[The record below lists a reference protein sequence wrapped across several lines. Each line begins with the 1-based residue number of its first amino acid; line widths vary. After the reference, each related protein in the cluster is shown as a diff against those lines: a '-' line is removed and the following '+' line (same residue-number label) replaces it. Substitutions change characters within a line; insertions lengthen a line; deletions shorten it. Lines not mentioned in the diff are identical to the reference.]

1 MHAQPALLGRKLT
14 QRYYRGSHYCET
26 DVDVASSALAARI
39 VALCRGY
46 AAAVV
51 VDIGIALEGRAP
63 AELPEQ
69 CLGVL
74 RLARVDMS
82 QAEPL
87 HDSVAAATGTTTTA
101 VATSSS
107 DAASSTTAA
116 SNGSTEHIS
125 TSGIGSSSA
134 VTEG

>member
-1 MHAQPALLGRKLT
+1 
-14 QRYYRGSHYCET
+14 
-26 DVDVASSALAARI
+26 VASSALAARI

-63 AELPEQ
+63 TELPEQ

-82 QAEPL
+82 KAEPL
-87 HDSVAAATGTTTTA
+87 HDDIAAATAGAATA
-101 VATSSS
+101 GAAVRDSGPVEASAAAASS
-107 DAASSTTAA
+107 DASTAA
-116 SNGSTEHIS
+116 DSGASNAHTEHS
-125 TSGIGSSSA
+125 SSSGGVSSSA
-134 VTEG
+134 LIAAAPTEG

>member
-1 MHAQPALLGRKLT
+1 MHTTHTLCTHQQPALLGRKLT
-14 QRYYRGSHYCET
+14 QRYYRGPHYCET
-26 DVDVASSALAARI
+26 DVDVASSVLAARI

-74 RLARVDMS
+74 RLARVDMGR
-82 QAEPL
+82 AEPL
-87 HDSVAAATGTTTTA
+87 HDDVAAAATGPDTTA
-101 VATSSS
+101 VASGSG
-107 DAASSTTAA
+107 DAASAGAATAD
-116 SNGSTEHIS
+116 NG
-125 TSGIGSSSA
+125 
-134 VTEG
+134 